1 MTTADN
7 RDEIAAALACV
18 FAVMKSRAMESSQ
31 EESQSNSNWAT
42 ASRLEAVG
50 EAGLREKPA
59 GQLGTRSRW
68 WSGRSMLSLLMA
80 LSFGLLFG
88 SAALAADESTS
99 DESNSQENFPPL
111 AALPVP
117 AFDRRTAT
125 SQSFAAPYPVSQIIP
140 SRSGQVIR
148 VLLSRG
154 SKAPEIAM
162 IDGATVI
169 NLATMTPAFKI
180 AAGSRF
186 QLHLENRRL
195 AFHGADYYSVA
206 QAPAGSAI
214 RQVVAMTPRSF
225 NSNSPSVN
233 KFSLLFDLP
242 QSPKST
248 ADAGATLPAAPK
260 GGIKPYGYLVVSN
273 AKEGL
278 LSYNGRVY
286 RGAIWLK
293 PVSSGADV
301 SFQAINIVDLE
312 DYLLS
317 VVPSEMPTVW
327 HKEAVKAQSI
337 AARSYAVANYWKNEK
352 DSYDLKDTTDDQ
364 VYLGVESETTAGNQ
378 ACDETVGIVL
388 KHNQK
393 VISAFFH
400 STSGGAT
407 EAGENVWGKEI
418 PYVQSVLDYD
428 DNSPHFAW
436 QRRFNIDQAEKAF
449 GLKTGTLLSI
459 QPFWKVSTNRV
470 KNAAVVSTGNTTVL
484 SGERLRQLFKL
495 PSSIFNVS
503 FEDGSYIFAGRGFGH
518 GLGMSQYGART
529 LAESG
534 YNAAQILSYYYR
546 DVSVEYLNRAP
557 GI

>member
-18 FAVMKSRAMESSQ
+18 FAVMKSRAIDPR
-31 EESQSNSNWAT
+31 QSEPQSDSNWAT
-42 ASRLEAVG
+42 ASRLEGVG
-50 EAGLREKPA
+50 EVGLREKPA
-59 GQLGTRSRW
+59 GQSGTRSRW

-80 LSFGLLFG
+80 LSCGLLFG

-169 NLATMTPAFKI
+169 NLATMTPAYKI

-186 QLHLENRRL
+186 QVHLENRRL
-195 AFHGADYYSVA
+195 AFQGADYYSVA

-225 NSNSPSVN
+225 NSNAPSVN